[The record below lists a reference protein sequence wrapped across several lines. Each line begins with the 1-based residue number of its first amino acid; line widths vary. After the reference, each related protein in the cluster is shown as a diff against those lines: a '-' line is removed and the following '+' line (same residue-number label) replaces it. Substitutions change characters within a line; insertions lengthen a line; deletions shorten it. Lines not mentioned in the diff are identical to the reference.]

1 MNLYFCLCICLLPFL
16 AAFILFKH
24 FSSITFSTELIA
36 SLLALLAVLPI
47 TFLQFF
53 VGIFFANIQVTS
65 ANSAVFLFLRILL
78 FNGMIEECLKMLI
91 MLLIPRKNLSFE
103 HFFIASL
110 LCGLCFGCFESMIYF
125 LQHLQSANERG
136 ADLIYYMIFARIFTS
151 DLIHTLCTGLCGICV
166 WSYISKKG
174 DGISLVIAILSH
186 AVYDF
191 FAGFQSNIRW
201 FSVVVILFLAL
212 EVRIHYKKIKTAG
225 NENDTHNTK
234 PTPPD
239 THI

>member
-65 ANSAVFLFLRILL
+65 ANSAVCLCVRILL

>member
-16 AAFILFKH
+16 VALVLFKH

-53 VGIFFANIQVTS
+53 VGIAFANIKVTS

-78 FNGMIEECLKMLI
+78 FNGIIEECLKMLI
-91 MLLIPRKNLSFE
+91 MFLIPRKKLSFE
-103 HFFIASL
+103 NFFVASV
-110 LCGLCFGCFESMIYF
+110 LCGLCFGCFESIIYF
-125 LQHLQSANERG
+125 LQYLQSANERG

-151 DLIHTLCTGLCGICV
+151 DLIHALCSGLCGICL
-166 WSYISKKG
+166 WSYALKRG
-174 DGISLVIAILSH
+174 DSMSLIIAILAH
-186 AVYDF
+186 AAYDF
-191 FAGFQSNIRW
+191 FAGFTSNIRW
-201 FSVVVILFLAL
+201 FSIVVILFLAL
-212 EVRIHYKKIKTAG
+212 EVRIHYKKIQKAG
-225 NENDTHNTK
+225 TENDMHTTN
-234 PTPPD
+234 PTPSS